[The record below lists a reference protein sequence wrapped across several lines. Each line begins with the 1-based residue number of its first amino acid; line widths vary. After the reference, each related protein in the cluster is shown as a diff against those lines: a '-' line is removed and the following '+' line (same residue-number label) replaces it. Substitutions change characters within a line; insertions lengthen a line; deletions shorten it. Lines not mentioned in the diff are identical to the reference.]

1 MADEYHMSNKEKD
14 ELAQRMGFG
23 SWNEY
28 NNLDISKIPENETK
42 TMLRD
47 SSISNV
53 PDLTLSEEEKKRLSD
68 IPTHGSLASRAGI
81 FLWSLEHVLD
91 IHKFREESIGKGKTY
106 RGKPC
111 PNWDYTTA
119 EMNEKYGEEF
129 TTNQVIMAY
138 RQNKHLF
145 ADEEE

>member
-14 ELAQRMGFG
+14 ELAQRMGFD

-47 SSISNV
+47 NSISNV

-68 IPTHGSLASRAGI
+68 IPTHGGLASRPGK
-81 FLWSLEHVLD
+81 FLWRLEHVLD
-91 IHKFREESIGKGKTY
+91 IHKFREESISKGKTY

-111 PNWDYTTA
+111 PNWDYTTS
-119 EMNEKYGEEF
+119 EMNKKYGEDF
-129 TTNQVIMAY
+129 TIYQVRLAY
-138 RQNKHLF
+138 VHNKHLF